1 MNERRAEVQR
11 KMVVHQIL
19 EINDLIA
26 KLQAAEIRA
35 KTTRRTDQLAW
46 ISTET
51 AAKTIKNL
59 EDFRDRHLTGL
70 LAEG

>member
-1 MNERRAEVQR
+1 MNERRADVQR

-19 EINDLIA
+19 EINELI
-26 KLQAAEIRA
+26 KNLQAAEIRA

-46 ISTET
+46 ITVET

-59 EDFRDRHLTGL
+59 ENFRDRHLNGL
-70 LAEG
+70 LREE